1 MFKMGKAEITEFD
14 TSLEFIDACKEFVKK
29 NCAKDTFG
37 DLTINIHG
45 PFIFNYK
52 GITFIKRRNSIYEK
66 QYIMNELDIFLD
78 SYGIDYHN

>member
-1 MFKMGKAEITEFD
+1 MFRMEKAEITEFY

-29 NCAKDTFG
+29 NKLFG

-52 GITFIKRRNSIYEK
+52 NITFIKKCNSIYEK
-66 QYIMNELDIFLD
+66 QYITNELDIFLD
-78 SYGIDYHN
+78 SFGIDYHN